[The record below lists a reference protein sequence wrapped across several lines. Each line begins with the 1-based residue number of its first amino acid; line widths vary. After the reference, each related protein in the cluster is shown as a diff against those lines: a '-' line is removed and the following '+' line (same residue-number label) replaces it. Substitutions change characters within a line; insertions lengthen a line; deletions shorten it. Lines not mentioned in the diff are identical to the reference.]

1 MSTSLFESDGGY
13 FDILSLSV
21 GDTVGSAVM
30 SANGG
35 SLNFN
40 TDLIVSSIIS
50 SNQAIIQSINISN
63 GLSLG
68 TFTISNASGGINIVA
83 QSIPDG
89 NNVTQGNSSS
99 VTFYNLFVN
108 PGPGI
113 LTFTSTIN
121 SEIGDVDVQTFPFT
135 IVVFRC

>member
-1 MSTSLFESDGGY
+1 MSQIYPTSLFESDGGY

-50 SNQAIIQSINISN
+50 SNQAILQSLDVNT

-68 TFTISNASGGINIVA
+68 TFTISNASGGINILG
-83 QSIPDG
+83 Q
-89 NNVTQGNSSS
+89 SSS
-99 VTFYNLFVN
+99 
-108 PGPGI
+108 
-113 LTFTSTIN
+113 
-121 SEIGDVDVQTFPFT
+121 
-135 IVVFRC
+135 

>member
-1 MSTSLFESDGGY
+1 MFESDGGY

-50 SNQAIIQSINISN
+50 SNQGNI
-63 GLSLG
+63 
-68 TFTISNASGGINIVA
+68 TVSGML
-83 QSIPDG
+83 
-89 NNVTQGNSSS
+89 TQD
-99 VTFYNLFVN
+99 FL
-108 PGPGI
+108 
-113 LTFTSTIN
+113 
-121 SEIGDVDVQTFPFT
+121 
-135 IVVFRC
+135 